1 MEARRDNMR
10 VRKEKLKMEAGC
22 DKLQEWE
29 MWGMEEEGCVYNSES
44 QNDTE

>member
-1 MEARRDNMR
+1 MEARRDNMK
-10 VRKEKLKMEAGC
+10 VGEEKFKMEAGC

-29 MWGMEEEGCVYNSES
+29 MWGMKEKGCVYNSES